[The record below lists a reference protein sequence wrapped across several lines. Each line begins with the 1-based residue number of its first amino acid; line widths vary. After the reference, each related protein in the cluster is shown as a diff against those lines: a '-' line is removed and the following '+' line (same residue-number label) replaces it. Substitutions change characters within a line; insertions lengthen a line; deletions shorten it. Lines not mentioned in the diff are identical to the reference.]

1 MMIPRKSFSDLMSYV
16 MILTNLKSTLK
27 KLKVGTTNKTQNS
40 STTVRNFYQ
49 ISTPVHRVLVVTTVV
64 ITQY

>member
-1 MMIPRKSFSDLMSYV
+1 MMIPRKSFSDLMNYV

-40 STTVRNFYQ
+40 STTVRNSYQ

>member
-1 MMIPRKSFSDLMSYV
+1 MIPRKSFSDLMNYV

-40 STTVRNFYQ
+40 STTVRNSYQ
-49 ISTPVHRVLVVTTVV
+49 ISTRVHRVLVVITVV